1 MDPCLLGK
9 AFLLKPFR
17 MRFAL
22 LWLQA
27 AGRFLFVK
35 HFCNNVLGVI
45 PYFVAVYLLSLSQE
59 PKFVLVC
66 IQFHLGHVNVRKI
79 HRKVKW
85 DGSLR
90 LNCFIAKFSLRH
102 ICAMD

>member
-1 MDPCLLGK
+1 MDSYLSGK

-17 MRFAL
+17 MIFTL
-22 LWLQA
+22 LWLQVA
-27 AGRFLFVK
+27 DRFLFVM
-35 HFCNNVLGVI
+35 HFCNNALGVI
-45 PYFVAVYLLSLSQE
+45 PHFVAVYLLFLSQE
-59 PKFVLVC
+59 SKFVLLC
-66 IQFHLGHVNVRKI
+66 IQFHLGPVNVGEN